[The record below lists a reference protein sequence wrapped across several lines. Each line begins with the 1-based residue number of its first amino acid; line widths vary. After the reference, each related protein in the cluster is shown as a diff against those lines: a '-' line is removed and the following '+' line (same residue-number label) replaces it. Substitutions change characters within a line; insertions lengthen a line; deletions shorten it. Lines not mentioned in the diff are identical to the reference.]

1 MTAGPLL
8 DDLLG
13 PLHMHFQSSRT
24 AYQDYLAGGRSF
36 LWAQSLRRLNCAARS
51 LLLAKGY
58 LLPSELVDDALALV
72 RHYDAWLTLWDE
84 LAERTRPG
92 LDDRFVFESRVTY
105 PRESEERLKRLY
117 EDIRAAA
124 GL

>member
-1 MTAGPLL
+1 MTADPLL

-13 PLHMHFQSSRT
+13 PLHLHFESARA

-36 LWAQSLRRLNCAARS
+36 LWAISLRRLNCSARS

-58 LLPSELVDDALALV
+58 LLPSELVGDALALV
-72 RHYDAWLTLWDE
+72 RHYDAWLTLWDD
-84 LAERTRPG
+84 LAERTRPA

-105 PRESEERLKRLY
+105 PRDSEERLQRLY
-117 EDIRAAA
+117 EDLRAAR